1 MFDGTIRLIERY
13 DYALAAGALVT
24 LKLSAIVWLGGF
36 VLGTVVGVLR
46 ASVRSRTGSGA
57 ASIAALAAAS
67 IPILV
72 YLLWA
77 YYPLQQLLRWQVSP
91 FTTAAAVFT
100 AYNVLVVSSLIYGG
114 INELPLAYSMAARVS
129 GIPRLSYVRVILLPL
144 AVRRILP
151 AYLASQVNALH
162 LTLFASLISVEEL
175 FRVTQRIN
183 SIEYDPVSAYS
194 LLALFYFALSF
205 PLFLASRWAERRLA
219 REGLDR

>member
-1 MFDGTIRLIERY
+1 MFQGIVTLLDRY
-13 DYALAAGALVT
+13 DHALAAGALVT
-24 LKLSAIVWLGGF
+24 LKLTAIVWLGGLL
-36 VLGTVVGVLR
+36 LGVAIGLLR
-46 ASVRSRTGSGA
+46 ASVRSAAGSGA
-57 ASIAALAAAS
+57 AAVAALAAAS

-77 YYPLQQLLRWQVSP
+77 YYPLQQLTGWQVSA

-100 AYNVLVVSSLIYGG
+100 AYNVLVVSSLIHGG
-114 INELPLAYSMAARVS
+114 IQDLPLAYSMTARVS
-129 GIPRLSYVRVILLPL
+129 GIPRLSYIRVILLPL
-144 AVRRILP
+144 AIRRILP

-183 SIEYDPVSAYS
+183 AIEYDPVASYS